1 MPTCAL
7 TPAPAVPEA
16 DPLHLRSGTAFH
28 AFSLYLRWFFSRN
41 FHAVRLARAGVP
53 ADPAGRPVIVCSN
66 HPGWWDPA
74 MYILIM
80 SVLWPHRIGFG
91 PMDAAALR
99 KYQVLRR
106 MGVFGIDPD
115 TRQGAAM
122 FLRTGLRILSNPKAV
137 MFITAQGAFTDPR
150 LRPIRLR
157 PGIAHLARRVPDA
170 VILPLALEYPFWN
183 ERKPE
188 ALAYFG
194 PPVEAAPGLGVDA
207 WTSLL
212 QDALAQAADALAAA
226 SSTRNPALFH
236 ELLRGRAG
244 VGGIYDL
251 WRYANAALRGKRFD
265 PSHEG
270 HG

>member
-1 MPTCAL
+1 MPTCAP
-7 TPAPAVPEA
+7 TAAPAVPEA
-16 DPLHLRSGTAFH
+16 DPLHDRSAAAFR
-28 AFSLYLRWFFSRN
+28 AFSLYLRWYCGRN
-41 FHAVRLARAGVP
+41 FHAVRLAREGVP

-80 SVLWPHRIGFG
+80 STLWPHRVGFG

-99 KYQVLRR
+99 KYRVLRR
-106 MGVFGIDPD
+106 VGVFGIDPD
-115 TRQGAAM
+115 TRRGAAM
-122 FLRTGLRILSNPKAV
+122 FLRSGLRILSDPRAV
-137 MFITAQGAFTDPR
+137 MFITAQGAFTDVR

-183 ERKPE
+183 ERRPE

-194 PPVEAAPGLGVDA
+194 PPVEAAPGLPVGA
-207 WTSLL
+207 FTSRL
-212 QDALAQAADALAAA
+212 QDALAQAADALAVA
-226 SSTRNPALFH
+226 SGTRNPALFH

-251 WRYANAALRGKRFD
+251 WRHAGALLRRERFD

-270 HG
+270 RG